1 MTIDIY
7 SYVANSHAMNKQDS
21 IQNED
26 ILTLCHGLCMCGCGT
41 VIPLKDSCG
50 RPKRFVLGHNK
61 RRLKD
66 SVSIEVSKIV
76 SLDQARHIIYTQAN
90 VIREYERNMAR
101 LQDCAP
107 QEQYTRY
114 S

>member
-1 MTIDIY
+1 M
-7 SYVANSHAMNKQDS
+7 QDS
-21 IQNED
+21 IDNED

-41 VIPLKDSCG
+41 VIPLRDVKG
-50 RPKRFVLGHNK
+50 RPKRFVIGHNK
-61 RRLKD
+61 RKIKD
-66 SVSIEVSKIV
+66 PIFIEISKIESSDMLKELV
-76 SLDQARHIIYTQAN
+76 FTQAK
-90 VIREYERNMAR
+90 VIREYEERLVR